1 MNLKDYQT
9 GRNDGLA
16 LAAKIIKEGGVEAL
30 EAEIRQRGVC
40 GVNTNLTMKELDEAL
55 FPIKSNCIDTVMA
68 LFLAVLRD
76 EFGFGKARLERAR
89 DRFSLKANCLGEYVK
104 WADIVKTI
112 EEETGVKVEIRNMDE
127 LDTVWTS
134 QDVR

>member
-1 MNLKDYQT
+1 MNRKDYQK
-9 GRNDGLA
+9 GREDGLA
-16 LAAKIIKEGGVEAL
+16 MALEIVQKGGVEAL
-30 EAEIRQRGVC
+30 EKEIRQRGVC

-55 FPIKSNCIDTVMA
+55 FPIKGNCIDTVMA

-76 EFGFGKARLERAR
+76 EFGFGKARLERVR

-104 WADIVKTI
+104 WVDIVKTI

>member
-16 LAAKIIKEGGVEAL
+16 LAAKIIKEGGVDAL
-30 EAEIRQRGVC
+30 EKEIRQRGVC

-55 FPIKSNCIDTVMA
+55 LPVKQNCIDMVMA
-68 LFLAVLRD
+68 LFLAALRD
-76 EFGFGKARLERAR
+76 EFGFGKTRLERVR
-89 DRFSLKANCLGEYVK
+89 DRLSLKANCLGEYVK

-127 LDTVWTS
+127 LDSIWTS

>member
-30 EAEIRQRGVC
+30 EKEIRQRGVC

-55 FPIKSNCIDTVMA
+55 FPIKGNCIDTVMA

-76 EFGFGKARLERAR
+76 EFGFGKTRLERAR
-89 DRFSLKANCLGEYVK
+89 DRFSLKANCIGEYVK

-112 EEETGVKVEIRNMDE
+112 EEETGVKVEIRNMDV